1 MFQMLQ
7 CIMLEEI
14 GFEQRESA
22 WVSIV
27 LQSLRWQTGS
37 LWKPQNLHWC
47 RQNFSRRWQR
57 MPQVTKEFKKIFDY
71 QIERDFSFFQR
82 CGGAVYE
89 AEKVTIKDDP
99 YHKKCLSCNK
109 CGRQLDS
116 LSLSIAPDNN
126 VYCKVSWK
134 NLQI

>member
-1 MFQMLQ
+1 MGLNCIAKSALTNWIPLKAPKFTLMSPKFLQ
-7 CIMLEEI
+7 EMTKDAPGNKGIQKDFLI
-14 GFEQRESA
+14 
-22 WVSIV
+22 I
-27 LQSLRWQTGS
+27 
-37 LWKPQNLHWC
+37 NL
-47 RQNFSRRWQR
+47 
-57 MPQVTKEFKKIFDY
+57 K
-71 QIERDFSFFQR
+71 RDFFFFQR

-126 VYCKVSWK
+126 VYCKVSTLFE
-134 NLQI
+134 NHTSQQGALF